1 MAAISPV
8 PDRRPLFP
16 MIALATVVFLLI
28 AGVFM
33 AAVNE
38 RLYAEQKASEAV
50 VQARILAETV
60 TAALAFDDD
69 AAAQEAVDALRAN
82 PEIAAA
88 AVYRPDGRL
97 AARLTR
103 PGVALPRTVQRQD
116 PVFEANHLVLTL
128 PVSREGGEVLGFV
141 HLRMV
146 LDPPL
151 RRLGRYAG
159 VGVLIGMAAVVLA
172 VLAISQGA
180 LGRANAELRRQA
192 NDLSE
197 TNRRLQQQME
207 ERERAEAALRESQKL
222 EALGRL
228 TGGVAHDFNNL
239 LMAASSGLDL
249 LERTDDPARRA
260 RLKAGIRQAMERGAS
275 LTSQL
280 LAFSRRSALK
290 PQVVD
295 LRRLIEGM
303 RVLLE
308 RSLREDI
315 AVELDLP
322 EGLWPVEIDINEF
335 ELALINMAVNSR
347 DAMPN
352 GGRLR
357 IAAENLAGD
366 DLDPAAGDRVRLTIS
381 DTGPG
386 MSEDTAARAFEPF
399 FTTKSVGKGTG
410 LGLSQVYGFARS
422 SGGDIRLDGRPGE
435 GAVITLLLPRSEKP
449 LSEVEPAAPTAD
461 LSRSKG
467 RVLMVE
473 DDDHVA
479 TMVSEMLQQL
489 GYRTERAA
497 NARAALA
504 LLEAGRRF
512 DLVFSDM
519 VMPGEMDGRALA
531 QEIRRREPALPV
543 LLTTGYSEAA
553 AAASADGLRLLLK
566 PYRIDALDAAVRA
579 AMARKRPG
587 GRRSG
592 GEQQATRET

>member
-82 PEIAAA
+82 PEIAAT

-315 AVELDLP
+315 AVELELP

-422 SGGDIRLDGRPGE
+422 SGGDVRLDGRPGE